1 MQTRHRSDGS
11 TGLAVQHDDRFADCV
26 RLRIT
31 PALADSSHLR
41 LDFELSFAD
50 MWVDMETRRYRV
62 LREAWRFRFAI
73 RGGELSLALN
83 RLASRTA
90 ERNFHRMLPHT
101 QTVAHT
107 ASTEA
112 AESFES
118 SGTLAAGSAS
128 WVPEGSIRLS
138 SGRSRADKRTAT
150 DAYPREQV
158 VIYHK
163 GSEESPKWVIRTE
176 TVDGVLL
183 GSVHDWLA
191 TLDIVGRPF
200 SVDATFTTSLNS
212 VCILEV
218 DNHEFAAT
226 SDRRKRI
233 LSRVMQKF
241 VRDSVEDGVSTAVV
255 RSRRED
261 PR

>member
-1 MQTRHRSDGS
+1 MQTRDRSDGS
-11 TGLAVQHDDRFADCV
+11 TDLAVQHDDRFADCV
-26 RLRIT
+26 RLRII
-31 PALADSSHLR
+31 PALADPSRLR
-41 LDFELSFAD
+41 LEFELSFAD
-50 MWVDMETRRYRV
+50 MWLDMETRKYRV

-73 RGGELSLALN
+73 RGGELSLVLN
-83 RLASRTA
+83 RLASRTT
-90 ERNFHRMLPHT
+90 ERNFHRMLPRT
-101 QTVAHT
+101 QAVQHT
-107 ASTEA
+107 ASTETA
-112 AESFES
+112 GSFES

-128 WVPEGSIRLS
+128 WIPEGSIRLS
-138 SGRSRADKRTAT
+138 AGRSRADKRTAT
-150 DAYPREQV
+150 DAYPRQQV

-163 GSEESPKWVIRTE
+163 GSEESPKWVIRTD

-200 SVDATFTTSLNS
+200 SVNAAFTTSLNG

-218 DNHEFAAT
+218 DNHEFDTT

-233 LSRVMQKF
+233 LTRVMQKF
-241 VRDSVEDGVSTAVV
+241 VRDSVEEGVSTAVV
-255 RSRRED
+255 RSRREE